1 MTQPSEPSGGL
12 HVTPGHLR
20 ELADKHGD
28 AAAHIAGATG
38 LVDGVA
44 QALLRTHGTACST
57 AAAAA
62 VKVAE
67 ARERA
72 CVALETMS
80 QAHEANLTTAAKQYV
95 STDAKSGGAIDQQMP
110 TPPR

>member
-1 MTQPSEPSGGL
+1 MTQPSEPSGDL

-28 AAAHIAGATG
+28 AATRIAGVTG

-44 QALLRTHGTACST
+44 EAVLRTHGTACSDS
-57 AAAAA
+57 AAAA

-67 ARERA
+67 ARKRA
-72 CVALETMS
+72 CIALETMS
-80 QAHEANLTTAAKQYV
+80 RAHEANLTTAAAQYV